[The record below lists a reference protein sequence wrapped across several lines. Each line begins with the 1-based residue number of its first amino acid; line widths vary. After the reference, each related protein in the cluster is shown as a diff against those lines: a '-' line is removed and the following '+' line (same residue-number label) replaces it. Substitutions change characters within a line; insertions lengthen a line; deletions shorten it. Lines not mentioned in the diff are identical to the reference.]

1 MVKRMKSIKYNAFLK
16 NFTDFIFSEDQPR
29 KADIIFVPG
38 NGYPQMAERAA
49 RLWKNGYAPWIL
61 PSGRYSVLT
70 GKFAGVQAEQE
81 RYTDAYETEWDFL
94 VDVLLKNGVDRQAVL
109 RENQATYTYQNAIF
123 SRNVADREGITVKRA
138 IICCKAQHARRCRMY
153 YQLLFPEAEL
163 LICPSD
169 VGINRTN
176 WYLTEEGI
184 EEVLGEVERC
194 GKQFHNIMKDLLD
207 EPEGP
212 EIG

>member
-1 MVKRMKSIKYNAFLK
+1 MENINQKAFLD
-16 NFTDFIFSEDQPR
+16 NFTNFIFLEDHPR
-29 KADIIFVPG
+29 KSDIIFVPG

-49 RLWKNGYAPWIL
+49 LLWKSGYAPWIL

-70 GKFAGVQAEQE
+70 GKFAGVQANQE
-81 RYTDAYETEWDFL
+81 RYADQYETEWDFL
-94 VDVLLKNGVDRQAVL
+94 FDVLLKNGVDRQVIL

-123 SRNVADREGITVKRA
+123 SRNVTDREKIPVNRA

-153 YQLLFPEAEL
+153 YQLLYPEAEL

-176 WYLTEEGI
+176 WYLTEDGI
-184 EEVLGEVERC
+184 EEILGEVERC
-194 GKQFHNIMKDLLD
+194 GKQFHKILKDLLN
-207 EPEGP
+207 ETE
-212 EIG
+212 